1 MIQLNTNLKVMDNS
15 GAKIAR
21 CIKVLKNT
29 QYAYTGDIIVVSI
42 RKAIPNKKIKAGEV
56 YKALIIYTKKSTQ
69 RLNGSYFK
77 LASNAVI
84 LLNTKELP
92 QATRISGPV
101 PRDLKF
107 RAKNF
112 KQVLSI
118 AKKTI

>member
-112 KQVLSI
+112 NQVLSI